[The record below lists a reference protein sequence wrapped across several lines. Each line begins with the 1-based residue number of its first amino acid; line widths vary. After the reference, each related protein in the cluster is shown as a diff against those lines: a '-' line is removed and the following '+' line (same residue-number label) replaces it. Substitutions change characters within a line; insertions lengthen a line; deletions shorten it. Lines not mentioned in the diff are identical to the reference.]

1 MRPAQD
7 MGWADEA
14 PFLEVVLVEVA
25 AVLAFEVVPA
35 AAVVAAAAVVPS
47 AVVMGVVTAATVD
60 DPAVVEPAADDDPAA
75 VELAAADDDPAA
87 EVAPT
92 QAVLPARIVKIPEG
106 FVRPRESR
114 MTSVT
119 DVPTAS
125 WGVQVMASALVVPM
139 LSSGVAPAWPPGT
152 AVMMNGGEDPEKVS

>member
-60 DPAVVEPAADDDPAA
+60 DPAVVE
-75 VELAAADDDPAA
+75 
-87 EVAPT
+87 PT